1 MDKIASN
8 PAGKDAAKAK
18 GKPVGAVINA
28 AKILRLLRHSQG
40 PATVTQITRAVKINP
55 STCFN
60 ILRTLIR
67 ADFVQFDETAK
78 TYKLSL
84 GLVALARGAL
94 EHIPEL
100 HLLKPK
106 IEELARTHRM
116 MVTIW
121 RKIAEDRIMLVA
133 VAESD
138 APVRIHARA
147 GTRSPL
153 LLGASGRVF
162 TAYSGISKTVL
173 KERFQELRLARPL
186 DFDAY
191 LQQLEEVR
199 RMGWALDD
207 GYAYAGTITI
217 AAPVHE
223 PGGALNFTCAA
234 ILFNGQYDIQR
245 IAAIAE
251 DLKRIGNTLIEAAP
265 PAVAPTPEP
274 VAKPKPAPAVKLVAR
289 ARKARSGST
298 RRAEPVRTRKQRA
311 TA

>member
-1 MDKIASN
+1 MDKKAST
-8 PAGKDAAKAK
+8 PAGKDAGKPK
-18 GKPVGAVINA
+18 GKLVGAVINA
-28 AKILRLLRHSQG
+28 AKILRFLRATQG
-40 PATVTQITRAVKINP
+40 PATVTQITRAMKINP

-60 ILRTLIR
+60 ILRTLIQ

-78 TYKLSL
+78 TYQLSL

-94 EHIPEL
+94 EHSPEL

-106 IEELARTHRM
+106 IEELARTHGM
-116 MVTIW
+116 MVAIW
-121 RKIAEDRIMLVA
+121 RKIADDRIMLVA
-133 VAESD
+133 AAESD

-162 TAYSGISKTVL
+162 AAYSGMSKTAL
-173 KERFQELRLARPL
+173 KQRFQELRLARPL

-199 RMGWALDD
+199 RMGWALDE
-207 GYAYAGTITI
+207 GYAYPGTLTI

-234 ILFNGQYDIQR
+234 ILFNGQYDLQR
-245 IAAIAE
+245 VAAIAE
-251 DLKRIGNTLIEAAP
+251 DLKRIGNTLIEASP
-265 PAVAPTPEP
+265 PAVAPAAVE
-274 VAKPKPAPAVKLVAR
+274 PAPAPA
-289 ARKARSGST
+289 AKAKK
-298 RRAEPVRTRKQRA
+298 PVRAGVKPKRAAASPPGKQRKVA
-311 TA
+311 

>member
-1 MDKIASN
+1 MDKKAST
-8 PAGKDAAKAK
+8 PAVREGAKTK
-18 GKPVGAVINA
+18 GKLVGAVMNA
-28 AKILRLLRHSQG
+28 ATILRFLRASQG

-60 ILRTLIR
+60 ILRTLTQ
-67 ADFVQFDETAK
+67 ADFVQFDQTAK
-78 TYKLSL
+78 TYQLSL

-94 EHIPEL
+94 EHSPAL
-100 HLLKPK
+100 HLLQPK
-106 IEELARTHRM
+106 IEDMARTHRM

-121 RKIAEDRIMLVA
+121 RKISDDRMMLVA

-138 APVRIHARA
+138 APVRIHART

-162 TAYSGISKTVL
+162 TAYCGLSKAVL
-173 KERFQELRLARPL
+173 KERFQRLRLARPL

-207 GYAYAGTITI
+207 GYAYPGTITI

-234 ILFNGQYDIQR
+234 ILFNGQYDLQR
-245 IAAIAE
+245 VAAIAE
-251 DLKRIGNTLIEAAP
+251 ELKRVGNTLIEAARP
-265 PAVAPTPEP
+265 APGPTEAEPALRAVARPKKKP
-274 VAKPKPAPAVKLVAR
+274 VQPG
-289 ARKARSGST
+289 RS
-298 RRAEPVRTRKQRA
+298 RRAALPTGKRRLA
-311 TA
+311 A

>member
-1 MDKIASN
+1 MDKKAST
-8 PAGKDAAKAK
+8 PAGKDAAKPK
-18 GKPVGAVINA
+18 GKLVGAVINA
-28 AKILRLLRHSQG
+28 AKILRLLRASQG

-60 ILRTLIR
+60 ILRTLIQ

-78 TYKLSL
+78 TYQLSL

-94 EHIPEL
+94 EHSPEL

-121 RKIAEDRIMLVA
+121 RKIADDRIMLVA

-162 TAYSGISKTVL
+162 TAYSGMSKTAL

-207 GYAYAGTITI
+207 GYAYPGTITI

-265 PAVAPTPEP
+265 PAVAPTPVP
-274 VAKPKPAPAVKLVAR
+274 VAKPEPAQAVKLIAR
-289 ARKARSGST
+289 ARKAQSGST
-298 RRAEPVRTRKQRA
+298 RRAEPVRTGKQRA

>member
-1 MDKIASN
+1 MDKKAGA
-8 PAGKDAAKAK
+8 PAVREVAKTK
-18 GKPVGAVINA
+18 GKLVGAVMNA
-28 AKILRLLRHSQG
+28 ATILRFLRASPG

-60 ILRTLIR
+60 ILRTLTQ

-78 TYKLSL
+78 TYQLSL

-94 EHIPEL
+94 EHSPAL
-100 HLLKPK
+100 QLLQPK
-106 IEELARTHRM
+106 IEDMARAHRM

-121 RKIAEDRIMLVA
+121 RKISDDRIMLVA

-138 APVRIHARA
+138 APVRIHART

-162 TAYSGISKTVL
+162 TAHSGLSKAVL
-173 KERFQELRLARPL
+173 KKRFQRLRLARPL
-186 DFDAY
+186 EFDAY

-207 GYAYAGTITI
+207 GYASAGTITI
-217 AAPVHE
+217 AAPVHD

-234 ILFNGQYDIQR
+234 ILFNGQYDLQR
-245 IAAIAE
+245 VAAIAE
-251 DLKRIGNTLIEAAP
+251 ELKRVGNTLIEAAP
-265 PAVAPTPEP
+265 PVPVPAEAAPAPRA
-274 VAKPKPAPAVKLVAR
+274 VAKPKKKPAPP
-289 ARKARSGST
+289 ARS
-298 RRAEPVRTRKQRA
+298 RRAAAPTGKRRRVA
-311 TA
+311 